1 MIKLKMATWQPVV
14 TLSITMTSHIGQ
26 GLHFIC
32 DKDNRV
38 TSQSK
43 SDDRRKIF
51 DVLTR
56 ASAGVSAGLGN

>member
-1 MIKLKMATWQPVV
+1 MATWQPVV
-14 TLSITMTSHIGQ
+14 TLSITMTLRIGQ

-32 DKDNRV
+32 DKDNSV

-43 SDDRRKIF
+43 SDDRRPIF

-56 ASAGVSAGLGN
+56 AGAGVSTDLGN